1 MEQTSIY
8 VTFPFLKVCLYV
20 YDCTNLKN
28 PFPLPVP
35 ESKTITSMLIF
46 IIFYIIIFYII
57 IFYILLYNLLPTYL
71 LNSPAKIK
79 ASFSL
84 IVLSKLIKNSHKFSW
99 YLLNHTAVYWSE
111 DRFNHDFQNCFN
123 SLCTCTLEAEL
134 TSHFFL
140 HCLHYNDIYVTLL
153 NELISVDENI
163 LKLSG
168 NKLHNLLLYG
178 DSQFDSNKNT
188 RLLNTAIKYI
198 VDSGTIVD
206 IGKSLS
212 HPFFLP
218 QNTTE

>member
-1 MEQTSIY
+1 MS
-8 VTFPFLKVCLYV
+8 LCLW
-20 YDCTNLKN
+20 LHKSEES
-28 PFPLPVP
+28 FVP
-35 ESKTITSMLIF
+35 ESKTITSMLIS
-46 IIFYIIIFYII
+46 IIFYII
-57 IFYILLYNLLPTYL
+57 IFYILLYNLLQTYL

-79 ASFSL
+79 TSFSL
-84 IVLSKLIKNSHKFSW
+84 IVLSKLIKNSHKFFG
-99 YLLNHTAVYWSE
+99 YLLNHTTVYWSE

-123 SLCTCTLEAEL
+123 SLCTCTLEAQL

-163 LKLSG
+163 LKLSS
-168 NKLHNLLLYG
+168 NKLYNLLLYG